1 MRVNSES
8 FPRCVIV
15 MGVSGSGKTTV
26 ARRMADAWGDHY
38 IESDDMHSTSDIEK
52 MSAGIPLDDE
62 DRLPWLRAIG
72 ELLRAHAEQGL
83 STVTACSALKRSY
96 RDILRTYVPTA
107 FFVELDGP
115 IDLIRSRIMSRH
127 HEFMAP
133 SLLESQF
140 AALEPLQND
149 ERGIRVDAE
158 LPIETIMMRI
168 ESALSDVPRSAS
180 E

>member
-1 MRVNSES
+1 VNSDLS
-8 FPRCVIV
+8 FHCVIV

-26 ARRMADAWGDHY
+26 ARRLAEAWGDRYH
-38 IESDDMHSTSDIEK
+38 ESDALHSPSDIEK
-52 MSAGIPLDDE
+52 MSHGIPLDDE
-62 DRLPWLRAIG
+62 DRLPWLNRIG
-72 ELLRAHAEQGL
+72 EILRHDADQGV
-83 STVTACSALKRSY
+83 SSVTACSALKRSY

-127 HEFMAP
+127 HEFMSP

-140 AALEPLQND
+140 ATLEPLQPD
-149 ERGIRVDAE
+149 ERGIRLDVELSVD
-158 LPIETIMMRI
+158 TIVKRI
-168 ESALSDVPRSAS
+168 ESALSDAPRPAS

>member
-1 MRVNSES
+1 MNSES
-8 FPRCVIV
+8 FPRCAIV

-26 ARRMADAWGDHY
+26 ARRMAEAWGDHY
-38 IESDDMHSTSDIEK
+38 LESDDLHSTSDIEK

-62 DRLPWLRAIG
+62 DRLPWLHAIG
-72 ELLRAHAEQGL
+72 EHLRADVQSGI

-107 FFVELDGP
+107 FFVDLDGP
-115 IDLIRSRIMSRH
+115 IDLIRSRMMSRH
-127 HEFMAP
+127 HEFMPP

-140 AALEPLQND
+140 AALEPLQDD

-168 ESALSDVPRSAS
+168 ESALSDLPRLAS